1 MRVKQLRNLII
12 IKLNKV
18 KQNYTENDIIQIA
31 FCFVKRDNIEFVKT
45 ICMMK
50 RWWKQSKSFGRVY
63 EFVSPCF

>member
-12 IKLNKV
+12 IKLNRV

-31 FCFVKRDNIEFVKT
+31 FSFVKKDNIEFVKT
-45 ICMMK
+45 ICTMK

-63 EFVSPCF
+63 EFVCPCF